1 MENNTSADPL
11 GGFHLHAEHLT
22 RSTIKAM
29 RSMFAITGAFA
40 LVIGIAL
47 LVWPSATI
55 KVAAVLMA
63 IYFIVDA
70 LMRLLVALR
79 TPNLSVGWRVLN
91 ILLSLI
97 ILIGGIFMIRNTTLA
112 QEVLLLTVVFVVG
125 VSWIVEGILALAE
138 SGLARSQGWA
148 ITSGLLSLVAG
159 ISVLSIP
166 GWSAVMLIVFTGI
179 SLVVTGVSA
188 VFRALT
194 FGKDVLKAMDTHGPD
209 VIDGDLRP
217 VGLPVDDLRE
227 PLRLRRPR
235 QHIRHGDSV
244 RCQFRRERLRPRCH
258 RPPDGIAH
266 TESLDR
272 LQGDAVMI
280 TTPRTPNSIH
290 TTRMDQ

>member
-194 FGKDVLKAMDTHGPD
+194 FGKDVLKAMDTHGAD
-209 VIDGDLRP
+209 VIDGEVID
-217 VGLPVDDLRE
+217 
-227 PLRLRRPR
+227 
-235 QHIRHGDSV
+235 
-244 RCQFRRERLRPRCH
+244 
-258 RPPDGIAH
+258 
-266 TESLDR
+266 
-272 LQGDAVMI
+272 
-280 TTPRTPNSIH
+280 
-290 TTRMDQ
+290 